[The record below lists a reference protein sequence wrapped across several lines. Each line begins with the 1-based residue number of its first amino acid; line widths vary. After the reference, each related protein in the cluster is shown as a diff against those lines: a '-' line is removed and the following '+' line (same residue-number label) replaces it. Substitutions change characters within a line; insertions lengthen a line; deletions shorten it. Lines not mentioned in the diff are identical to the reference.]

1 MAEWIGQLIAGLPGW
16 AIVLVIILI
25 IGIAVFVMWAT
36 NVYPFTTKRVDLG
49 EKKNAK
55 K

>member
-25 IGIAVFVMWAT
+25 IGISLFVMWST
-36 NVYPFTTKRVDLG
+36 EVYPFTRKRVYVG